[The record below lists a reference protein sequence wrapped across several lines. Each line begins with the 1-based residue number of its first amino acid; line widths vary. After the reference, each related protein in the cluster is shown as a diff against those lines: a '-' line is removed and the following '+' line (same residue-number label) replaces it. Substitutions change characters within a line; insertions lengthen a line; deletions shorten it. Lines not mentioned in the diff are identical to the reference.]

1 MNKSK
6 TLLLTIS
13 TICILI
19 GSILLFFQFKDL
31 NYRRASADSGFDSS
45 WDSDSSS
52 SSDSS
57 WDSGSSSSSDRD
69 RFSNEE
75 STGSSEPPTPLELG
89 FMFGFFGIVLLLVIY
104 FMISESRHRSSRS
117 MNEPAP
123 LLGELNDE
131 EKYLLEKYGYNDKTI
146 LDEAYKV
153 YVRVQKAWSV
163 NDIDQARDCL
173 GDELYN
179 QYKAQLMGL
188 IAKKQRNVMSD
199 FGFVSGHIISVREI
213 VDTLAIT
220 VMLTVVCKDY
230 LTTDDGGT
238 VLRGDANKINR
249 YTYALGFL
257 VSSKEAELKNCPN
270 CNAEITATG
279 SSVTCQFCGA
289 NINRKTNT
297 LVLKEKK
304 MLRQY

>member
-6 TLLLTIS
+6 TLLITIS

-57 WDSGSSSSSDRD
+57 WDHDSSSSS
-69 RFSNEE
+69 
-75 STGSSEPPTPLELG
+75 SSGHSSYGNSGYNDALSIGVMLG
-89 FMFGFFGIVLLLVIY
+89 FFALTIIIVIIY
-104 FMISESRHRSSRS
+104 VKLRTRKKPAEEIES
-117 MNEPAP
+117 AP
-123 LLGELNDE
+123 LLVELSDDE
-131 EKYLLEKYGYNDKTI
+131 KLLLEKYGYSKDKV
-146 LDEAYKV
+146 LEEAYKV
-153 YVRVQKAWSV
+153 YVRVQEAWSI

-188 IAKKQRNVMSD
+188 IAKHQRNVMSD
-199 FGFVSGHIISVREI
+199 FEFVSGYIISVREVVDSI
-213 VDTLAIT
+213 VIA
-220 VMLTVVCKDY
+220 VMLSVKCKDY
-230 LTTDDGGT
+230 LATEEVGT
-238 VLRGDANKINR
+238 VLRGDANKINH

-257 VSSKEAELKNCPN
+257 VSSKEVELKNCPN

-279 SSVTCQFCGA
+279 SSVTCGFCGA
-289 NINRKTNT
+289 NISRKTNT

-304 MLRQY
+304 MVRQY